1 MVAEDVVQ
9 TTPGVDD
16 EVSIKDLQTSDEVTA
31 ALVAVQALV
40 VPPSDSVRRLS
51 EELWWANQSNHTHLN
66 CVMEIVFNLGAN
78 LLTESK

>member
-51 EELWWANQSNHTHLN
+51 EEL
-66 CVMEIVFNLGAN
+66 
-78 LLTESK
+78 